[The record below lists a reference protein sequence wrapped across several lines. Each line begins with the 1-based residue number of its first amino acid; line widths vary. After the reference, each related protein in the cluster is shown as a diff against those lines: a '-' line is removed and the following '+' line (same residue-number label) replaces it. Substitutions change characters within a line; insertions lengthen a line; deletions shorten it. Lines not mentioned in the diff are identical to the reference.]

1 MIYLSLLRITFL
13 NKSKNKNMKKVILSL
28 AIVATL
34 MVSVTS
40 CSKCVKCRVL
50 GITYGKVCAK
60 DFATDAEYQAAAQL
74 LRDTYLCL

>member
-1 MIYLSLLRITFL
+1 
-13 NKSKNKNMKKVILSL
+13 MKKVILSL

-50 GITYGKVCAK
+50 GITYGKVCEK
-60 DFATDAEYQAAAQL
+60 DFATEAEYQAAAQI
-74 LRDTYLCL
+74 LRDTYFCL